1 MTILE
6 IAQYALDVMPY
17 MLMAGATFLAVGA
30 KTSLDKIAYLLWV
43 IIFILTAFMD
53 KVGL

>member
-6 IAQYALDVMPY
+6 IVQCALDVLPY
-17 MLMAGATFLAVGA
+17 MLMAGATFFAVRA
-30 KTSLDKIAYLLWV
+30 KTSLDKIVYLLWV